1 MKLNISSHQNIN
13 TPGPDRS
20 TMKDYNWV
28 NNAKQSLLDTFGVG
42 NPSAR
47 YSKLS
52 CDRTISGYH
61 DASMT
66 PAASIPPMKAQLAG
80 ICELFPPYS

>member
-1 MKLNISSHQNIN
+1 
-13 TPGPDRS
+13 
-20 TMKDYNWV
+20 MKDYNWV
-28 NNAKQSLLDTFGVG
+28 NNTKQSLLDTFGVG

-52 CDRTISGYH
+52 CDRTISGHH

-66 PAASIPPMKAQLAG
+66 PAASIPSMKAQLPSVYTTN
-80 ICELFPPYS
+80 PPYS